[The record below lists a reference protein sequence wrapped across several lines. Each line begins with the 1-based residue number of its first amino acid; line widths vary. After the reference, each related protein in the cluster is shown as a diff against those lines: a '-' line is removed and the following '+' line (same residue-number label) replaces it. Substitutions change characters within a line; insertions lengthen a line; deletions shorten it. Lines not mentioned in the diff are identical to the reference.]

1 VSHSFIDHSSTSLST
16 SIAVS
21 TTNNSFIQ
29 RNTYQ
34 IQFFVSF
41 HCNAEIPLSVPLSTI
56 EQPPQNSPHPTI
68 EMTETQTQNETH
80 LIEQT
85 PFETQRP
92 VQSPLQTFTPYYTY
106 NPERTNQRS
115 LDVDLI
121 DRTPLISN
129 YLTNNSGDESIS
141 NAVIVYSIVGLLMIT
156 AVLISII
163 IRCQRNQNRDDHPSS
178 SSK

>member
-1 VSHSFIDHSSTSLST
+1 
-16 SIAVS
+16 
-21 TTNNSFIQ
+21 
-29 RNTYQ
+29 
-34 IQFFVSF
+34 
-41 HCNAEIPLSVPLSTI
+41 
-56 EQPPQNSPHPTI
+56 
-68 EMTETQTQNETH
+68 MTETQTQNETH